1 MCRQWVD
8 ILGHHT
14 ECGPQSRLQKL
25 VLLGQRPVVLA
36 VKRQTWTPFLGGNAT
51 EDDEHYCWLESLEC
65 IEFMG
70 L

>member
-1 MCRQWVD
+1 M
-8 ILGHHT
+8 
-14 ECGPQSRLQKL
+14 
-25 VLLGQRPVVLA
+25 GQRPVVLA

-51 EDDEHYCWLESLEC
+51 EDDEHCCWLESLEC